1 MTPNLRRCE
10 QNQQASVSAPAS
22 LDRKAARLVK
32 LYADHLAVRYVPKTV
47 QGYLTLV
54 RQYLAW
60 LAARGLSLAEARSQD
75 LSAYQ
80 GDLLAAR
87 KKDGKPYSTSQ
98 QMRQVTV
105 LKSLYDFLHRR
116 SYLLT
121 NPAGSLE
128 YPHVEQRLPRSVLSR
143 EEARKLVEAPDTST
157 PLGLRDR
164 AILETFYATGIRAG
178 ELANLKLDDVDTEE
192 RLLRVVLGK
201 GRKDRN
207 VPLTRPAAEAIEAYL
222 LHGRPRMQGAKR
234 SALLFVALRGG
245 RMHDDTLNTV
255 IRSWAKNAGTSK
267 HVTCHTLRHSAA
279 THLLKGGADIRHI
292 QKLLGHAS
300 LQTTER
306 YTRVEISDLKE
317 VLKRAHP
324 RGR

>member
-1 MTPNLRRCE
+1 MSPNLRTRE
-10 QNQQASVSAPAS
+10 GNQQASVSAPAS
-22 LDRKAARLVK
+22 SDRKAARLVK
-32 LYADHLAVRYVPKTV
+32 LYGDHLAVRYVPKSV

-54 RQYLAW
+54 RQHLDW
-60 LAARGLSLAEARSQD
+60 LGARGVSLGEVRSQD
-75 LSAYQ
+75 LLVYQ
-80 GDLLAAR
+80 GDLLALR
-87 KKDGKPYSTSQ
+87 KRDGRSYSTSH

-105 LKSLYDFLHRR
+105 LKSLYGFLHRR
-116 SYLLT
+116 GYLLT

-143 EEARKLVEAPDTST
+143 EEARRLVMAPGTVAPCD
-157 PLGLRDR
+157 LRDR
-164 AILETFYATGIRAG
+164 AILETLYATGIRAG
-178 ELANLKLDDVDTEE
+178 ELANLQLDDVDTEE

-222 LHGRPRMQGAKR
+222 LHARPRIRGAKH
-234 SALLFVALRGG
+234 STLLFLAPRGG
-245 RMHDDTLNTV
+245 RMHDDTLNTLV
-255 IRSWAKNAGTSK
+255 RAWAKKARIEK

-306 YTRVEISDLKE
+306 YTRVEVSDLKE
-317 VLKRAHP
+317 VLQRAHP

>member
-1 MTPNLRRCE
+1 MTSNLRRCG
-10 QNQQASVSAPAS
+10 QNQQGTVSARAI
-22 LDRKAARLVK
+22 LDRKTSRLLQ

-47 QGYLTLV
+47 QGYTTLV
-54 RQYLAW
+54 RQHLAW
-60 LAARGLSLAEARSQD
+60 LTTRGLSLAEARSQD
-75 LSAYQ
+75 LLAYQ
-80 GDLLAAR
+80 GELLSLR
-87 KKDGKPYSTSQ
+87 KKDGRPYSTSH
-98 QMRQVTV
+98 QMREVTV
-105 LKSLYDFLHRR
+105 LKSLYGFLHRR
-116 SYLLT
+116 GYVLT

-128 YPHVEQRLPRSVLSR
+128 YPHVEQRLPRSILSR

-164 AILETFYATGIRAG
+164 AILETLYSTGIRAG

-222 LHGRPRMQGAKR
+222 LHGRPRMQGATR

-245 RMHDDTLNTV
+245 RMHDDTLNAV
-255 IRSWAKNAGTSK
+255 IGSWAKKAGIEK

-306 YTRVEISDLKE
+306 YTRVEVSDLKE

>member
-1 MTPNLRRCE
+1 MSPNLRRCE
-10 QNQQASVSAPAS
+10 GNQRASVSAPAS
-22 LDRKAARLVK
+22 SDRKTARLVK
-32 LYADHLAVRYVPKTV
+32 LYGDHLAVRYVPKSV

-54 RQYLAW
+54 RQHLAW
-60 LAARGLSLAEARSQD
+60 LVARGASLGEVRSQD
-75 LSAYQ
+75 LFVYQ
-80 GDLLAAR
+80 GELLALR
-87 KKDGKPYSTSQ
+87 KRDGKSYSTSH

-105 LKSLYDFLHRR
+105 LKSLYGFLHRR
-116 SYLLT
+116 GYLLT

-143 EEARKLVEAPDTST
+143 EEARRLVMAPGTVT
-157 PLGLRDR
+157 PLDLRDR
-164 AILETFYATGIRAG
+164 AIFETLYATGIRAG

-222 LHGRPRMQGAKR
+222 LEARSRIRGAKH
-234 SALLFVALRGG
+234 STLLFLALRGG
-245 RMHDDTLNTV
+245 RLHDDTLNTLLGA
-255 IRSWAKNAGTSK
+255 WAKKAGIEK
-267 HVTCHTLRHSAA
+267 HVTCHTLRHSVA

-306 YTRVEISDLKE
+306 YTRVEVSDLKE
-317 VLKRAHP
+317 VLQRAHP